1 MKKNSEQLLIVITTF
16 IATVILIIC
25 IVFFSRE
32 RIEPK
37 EIAVNKD
44 FSYIVIKDEAQKKL
58 AREIFSGIENN
69 LTKEGIDLK
78 LKHSM
83 IQELEPVSD
92 EYKGLSD
99 EIKDSISLYNIFN
112 KDSNM
117 ASCLKERLDSYRC
130 KDGIKRIVN
139 LFKEKH
145 EEKLSEAENKIIL
158 MTPDIVDD
166 DKGNLFIG
174 FENKNLRAN
183 ASTVLKYVKEQ
194 INKKEK
200 GCYEDAYRTYIM
212 TFPTSYVED
221 KISSSGW
228 SSEKSRISQGSR
240 LREESYEAILTAS
253 IFNEGK
259 ICIHDLESPKCDI
272 FIDKLLKE
280 MEKVCSKAR
289 LAREKEQKEKERA
302 QKEKE
307 KLDVINQEKREN
319 FLKSRGINYSVVN
332 Y

>member
-1 MKKNSEQLLIVITTF
+1 MKKNNEQLLIVITTF

-37 EIAVNKD
+37 EVVINKN

-58 AREIFSGIENN
+58 AREIFNEIENN

-83 IQELEPVSD
+83 IQELKPVSA
-92 EYKGLSD
+92 EYEGLSD

-117 ASCLKERLDSYRC
+117 ASCLKERLNSYRC

-139 LFKEKH
+139 LFKEKY
-145 EEKLSEAENKIIL
+145 EGRISEAENKIIL
-158 MTPDIVDD
+158 MTPDIVNDG
-166 DKGNLFIG
+166 KGNLFVG
-174 FENKNLRAN
+174 LENKNLRAN

-194 INKKEK
+194 IDKKES
-200 GCYEDAYRTYIM
+200 GCYEDAYRNYIM
-212 TFPTSYVED
+212 TFPTRYVRD
-221 KISSSGW
+221 KIISSGW
-228 SSEKSRISQGSR
+228 SNEESRISHGSR

-272 FIDKLLKE
+272 FIDKLLKD

-289 LAREKEQKEKERA
+289 LARVKASEAQKEKERIDA
-302 QKEKE
+302 
-307 KLDVINQEKREN
+307 LNQEKREN
-319 FLKSRGINYSVVN
+319 FLKSRGM
-332 Y
+332 